1 MQNHSQ
7 ILAASGSNFNQILKI
22 LKYWT
27 LILNYLLFKNVG
39 SRNYFR
45 DTSKFHIL
53 KLMGFTCE
61 ELIQKETR
69 RKQIKNSTIRQSWN
83 IDYVSMDFLSCLI
96 IKFQQQ
102 RLLSLE
108 VIYKNKEIDIFDPSE
123 NFLYNKIYT
132 KESYNL
138 DKIKEFVEKISQP
151 VFKDLEVTS
160 ALSKDVPAD

>member
-1 MQNHSQ
+1 
-7 ILAASGSNFNQILKI
+7 
-22 LKYWT
+22 
-27 LILNYLLFKNVG
+27 
-39 SRNYFR
+39 
-45 DTSKFHIL
+45 
-53 KLMGFTCE
+53 
-61 ELIQKETR
+61 
-69 RKQIKNSTIRQSWN
+69 
-83 IDYVSMDFLSCLI
+83 
-96 IKFQQQ
+96 
-102 RLLSLE
+102 LLSLE